1 MAVFDQCFT
10 KSSTEFP
17 PCNGGIAGT
26 FDEELSDSCLGSGLR
41 LANTEVG
48 TLSFEV
54 KFEAVEVVPEAAA
67 GEMGRHFLR
76 MASAAAA
83 AAWAFFFSSSSSG
96 LDGGV
101 SWGQF
106 NIVVSYRFS

>member
-1 MAVFDQCFT
+1 MKWLFLT

-101 SWGQF
+101 SC
-106 NIVVSYRFS
+106 